1 MKATLFDHIKNVFSC
16 LMLAGVWIYLL
27 VQWSSLPEK
36 LPGHY
41 NFAGEIDRW
50 GSRGELLIVP
60 VVMLVLFILLS
71 VLERFPH
78 VWNTGVEVTKQN
90 RERVY
95 TLTLHLLTSS
105 KLLMVAVFSYL
116 TLCSAAA
123 RPLSRW
129 FMPITI
135 AALLGLLALY
145 IVRITRIK

>member
-60 VVMLVLFILLS
+60 AVMLVLFILLS
-71 VLERFPH
+71 VAERFPNI
-78 VWNTGVEVTKQN
+78 WNTGVEVTEQN

-95 TLTLHLLTSS
+95 TLIRHLLTSS
-105 KLLMVAVFSYL
+105 KLLMVANFSYI

-123 RPLSRW
+123 QPLSRW
-129 FMPITI
+129 FLPITI
-135 AALLGLLALY
+135 VALLGLLAFY
-145 IVRITRIK
+145 IVRITRAK